1 MHMGNPAAT
10 AGPATGR
17 HHEGDRDGV
26 GESEGMGVVEG
37 GTSERIDAGWR
48 RSRERSRGRVCTHTR
63 RWACAAEGFPKK
75 VRGGR
80 SRDATEENEHGE
92 SITFTHFV
100 RPYKVTLAI
109 LLRRG
114 ACHGARQIYLYK
126 AGKQIPQV
134 TREVKCEI
142 QQHAGVTGRNPM
154 EAAGKPE
161 VGAKVTPRKDYGKE
175 SSLTISLYTN
185 TSSPEG
191 SVGWWRSARS
201 FHPTAHQSELISL

>member
-1 MHMGNPAAT
+1 MGNPAAT

-114 ACHGARQIYLYK
+114 ACHGAGQIYLYK
-126 AGKQIPQV
+126 AGKQMPQV

-175 SSLTISLYTN
+175 SSLTIYLYTN
-185 TSSPEG
+185 TSSPED
-191 SVGWWRSARS
+191 SVGW
-201 FHPTAHQSELISL
+201 